1 MDGVDAEGEMD
12 GVDVEGERVLSDIRR
27 RHEMKSAQA
36 LPAKS
41 TVGIVLEGTMVNIIV
56 PGSPS
61 YRENAQ
67 GQRIEPGDQVMRRGN
82 EALGCIRKPST
93 RT

>member
-1 MDGVDAEGEMD
+1 VIS
-12 GVDVEGERVLSDIRR
+12 VIRH
-27 RHEMKSAQA
+27 RHDMKSAQA

-67 GQRIEPGDQVMRRGN
+67 GQRIEPGDQVIRRGMKRLDASRN
-82 EALGCIRKPST
+82 LRLAPDWLCAHLTMPFS
-93 RT
+93 